1 VLYEAYKDK
10 VYSIALYYFHGD
22 AAMAAD
28 VTQQVFVKV
37 LTNIKDFR
45 GDSGMGTWLYRLTVN
60 ACLDRRRSASA
71 REVASDPETFARVTS
86 PAGSPEREASTA
98 EEADRVRA
106 AVSSLPEKLRLPVLL
121 RYFEDLSYDEMA
133 RTLDC
138 SAGTVASRLNR
149 GHQLLRE
156 KLAKWGMR

>member
-1 VLYEAYKDK
+1 
-10 VYSIALYYFHGD
+10 
-22 AAMAAD
+22 
-28 VTQQVFVKV
+28 
-37 LTNIKDFR
+37 
-45 GDSGMGTWLYRLTVN
+45 
-60 ACLDRRRSASA
+60 
-71 REVASDPETFARVTS
+71 
-86 PAGSPEREASTA
+86 
-98 EEADRVRA
+98 
-106 AVSSLPEKLRLPVLL
+106 VLL

>member
-1 VLYEAYKDK
+1 VLYESYKDK

-22 AAMAAD
+22 AAQAAD

-37 LTNIKDFR
+37 MTSIGEFR
-45 GDSGMGTWLYRLTVN
+45 GDAGIGTWLYRLTVN
-60 ACLDRRRSASA
+60 ACLDRKRSAAA
-71 REVASDPETFARVTS
+71 REIASDPETFARMTA
-86 PAGSPEREASTA
+86 AGSPERDASSA

-121 RYFEDLSYDEMA
+121 RYFEDLSYEEMA
-133 RTLDC
+133 KALDC

-156 KLAKWGMR
+156 KLAKWGVR